1 MMDFLFNPIDSMSD
15 VTLRPATPEDGTF
28 YFRVYAST
36 RADEMAL
43 VDWTDEQKEAFL
55 QMQFRAQRQHY
66 QAVYPQATY
75 QMIELD
81 GIPLGRLI
89 LDQTN
94 RTTTLVDIALL
105 PEFRNRGLGAAL
117 ISALQSENR
126 KISLHVLKSNPAL
139 NLYRRLGFV
148 FKSED
153 ALYFEMEW
161 TPEVKA

>member
-1 MMDFLFNPIDSMSD
+1 MIDFLFNPIDSMSD
-15 VTLRPATPEDGTF
+15 VTLRPATPEDDTF

-55 QMQFRAQRQHY
+55 QMQFRAKSQHY

-75 QMIELD
+75 QVIEWD
-81 GIPLGRLI
+81 GIPFGRLV
-89 LDQTN
+89 LNQTDQT
-94 RTTTLVDIALL
+94 TSLVDIALL

-117 ISALQSENR
+117 ISTLQSENR
-126 KISLHVLKSNPAL
+126 KISLHVLKSNPAV
-139 NLYRRLGFV
+139 NLYRRLGFA

-161 TPEVKA
+161 IPEVKV

>member
-1 MMDFLFNPIDSMSD
+1 MTNLSVSLRPVQPEDETFLFQ
-15 VTLRPATPEDGTF
+15 
-28 YFRVYAST
+28 VYAST

-94 RTTTLVDIALL
+94 QTTTLVDIALL

-161 TPEVKA
+161 IAEVKA